1 MSQRFKDD
9 YYGLLDI
16 APGVSSSEIE
26 EAYGRAISDLSGDS
40 AALYSL
46 YTPEEKEQLI
56 ARINEA
62 YEVLS
67 DPERRAAYDA
77 EPAGKHEPDTTRE
90 FELDDFGTAAPGA
103 APRRFTRYGKSAR
116 FSVPPAAAA
125 VGNSIITE
133 QYRILYSRLHRLAE
147 QAPLKTIAVT
157 SAVKG
162 EGKSVTS
169 INLAYVTACEF
180 KKRVLLVECDLRK
193 PSTLAGMIEREGSA
207 GLADVL
213 EGRADIRE
221 AVCRLDGTS
230 LYLLTSGACTRSSS
244 ELIDS
249 PYLKSL
255 IQGFKDE
262 FDYILVD
269 TPPILPLADMNI
281 ISRLVDGTLLVVR
294 AGATP
299 KRVVMNAVQSLSGG
313 RFIGAVLNGT
323 DTAMNRYYY

>member
-1 MSQRFKDD
+1 MNQRLKND
-9 YYGLLDI
+9 YYELLDI
-16 APGVSSSEIE
+16 APGATGSEIE
-26 EAYGRAISDLSGDS
+26 DAYKRAISDLDGDP
-40 AALYSL
+40 AAIYSL
-46 YTPEEKEQLI
+46 YTPEERELLI
-56 ARINEA
+56 ASITEA

-77 EPAGKHEPDTTRE
+77 EPAGEPEPDVTRE
-90 FELDDFGTAAPGA
+90 FEPGDFGPAAR
-103 APRRFTRYGKSAR
+103 APRQFTRYGKTAR
-116 FSVPPAAAA
+116 FSTPPVTAS
-125 VGNSIITE
+125 GENSIITE
-133 QYRILYSRLHRLAE
+133 QYRILYSRLHRMSE

-180 KKRVLLVECDLRK
+180 KKRVLFIECDLRK
-193 PSTLAGMIEREGSA
+193 PSTLTGMLEREVSA
-207 GLADVL
+207 GLAEVL
-213 EGRADIRE
+213 EGRTDIRD

-230 LYLLTSGACTRSSS
+230 LYLLTSGTCTRSSS

-255 IQGFKDE
+255 LEGFKDE

-299 KRVVMNAVQSLSGG
+299 KKVVLNAVQSLSGG
-313 RFIGAVLNGT
+313 RFIGAVLNGA
-323 DTAMNRYYY
+323 DTAMTRYYY